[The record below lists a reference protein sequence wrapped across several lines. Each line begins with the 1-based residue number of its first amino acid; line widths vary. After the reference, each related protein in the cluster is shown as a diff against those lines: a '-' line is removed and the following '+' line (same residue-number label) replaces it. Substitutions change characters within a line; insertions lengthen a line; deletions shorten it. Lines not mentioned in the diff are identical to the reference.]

1 MIKTPLHF
9 RTNKLESIIKIET
22 GVVNFSSN
30 LNGQQNAI
38 FIQTGLRNSSI
49 FLINRIKLEIGAGS
63 VIGSRSFS
71 SGIILSLRKED
82 KLNLITRFIS
92 AGTSIETQL
101 PSNWVLFSIGFN
113 F

>member
-38 FIQTGLRNSSI
+38 YIQTGLRNSSI
-49 FLINRIKLEIGAGS
+49 FLINRII
-63 VIGSRSFS
+63 
-71 SGIILSLRKED
+71 
-82 KLNLITRFIS
+82 
-92 AGTSIETQL
+92 
-101 PSNWVLFSIGFN
+101 
-113 F
+113 

>member
-1 MIKTPLHF
+1 MNIDFKLHDSKILKDVKIITP
-9 RTNKLESIIKIET
+9 
-22 GVVNFSSN
+22 
-30 LNGQQNAI
+30 
-38 FIQTGLRNSSI
+38 SI
-49 FLINRIKLEIGAGS
+49 FDENRGS
-63 VIGSRSFS
+63 IWTSF
-71 SGIILSLRKED
+71 KED